1 MKLYF
6 KYFVLATV
14 IIGATN
20 WGLIGLFNFNIF
32 NYLFGADSL
41 LCRIIYS
48 LIGLSAIIYSS
59 FAIVECNCKNKEI
72 DQ

>member
-1 MKLYF
+1 MKLYL

-20 WGLIGLFNFNIF
+20 WGLIGLFNFNVIS
-32 NYLFGADSL
+32 YLLGSDSL

-59 FAIVECNCKNKEI
+59 FAIVECKCEKKEI